1 MDQTVYNISP
11 ALYNEVAEHL
21 TECVGRNG
29 YFSGSPEFSSNGVEC
44 RLVLSAVVYRR
55 RESMPEGERE
65 VISDMVPVW
74 WEFHTVTDEGE
85 VMNDFSFGELRKYF
99 DR

>member
-1 MDQTVYNISP
+1 MYNISP

-21 TECVGRNG
+21 TERMGRNG
-29 YFSGSPEFSSNGVEC
+29 YFSGSLEFASNDVEC

-65 VISDMVPVW
+65 VISDVVPVW
-74 WEFHTVTDEGE
+74 WEFHTVTEEGE

-99 DR
+99 GR

>member
-1 MDQTVYNISP
+1 MYNVSS
-11 ALYNEVAEHL
+11 ALYNEV
-21 TECVGRNG
+21 TERLIERIGRNG
-29 YFSGSPEFSSNGVEC
+29 YFSGSLEFESGGVEC

-74 WEFHTVTDEGE
+74 WEFRTSTDEGE
-85 VMNDFSFGELRKYF
+85 TINDFSFGELRKYF